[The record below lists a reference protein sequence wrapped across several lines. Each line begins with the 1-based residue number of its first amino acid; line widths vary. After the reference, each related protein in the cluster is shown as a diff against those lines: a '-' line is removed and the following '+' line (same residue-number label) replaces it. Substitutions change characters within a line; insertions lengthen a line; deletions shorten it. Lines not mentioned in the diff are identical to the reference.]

1 MSDTTIIIKD
11 PFIQDPRVKKQPKL
25 KKPNL
30 FAVVL
35 LNDNFTT
42 MDFVVY
48 VLKTIF
54 DKSDEEAMKIMLN
67 VHQKG
72 KGTAGIYSYEIAEQK
87 AHETVTQ
94 AHMNEFPLKVELDE
108 IDT

>member
-1 MSDTTIIIKD
+1 MEIVIET
-11 PFIQDPRVKKQPKL
+11 PQIQDPKRHVKTRPKI

-30 FAVVL
+30 FAVILV
-35 LNDNFTT
+35 NDNFTT
-42 MDFVVY
+42 MEFVIY
-48 VLKTIF
+48 ILKTIF
-54 DKSDEEAMKIMLN
+54 EKSDEDAMHIMLN

>member
-1 MSDTTIIIKD
+1 MSDTTTIIID
-11 PFIQDPRVKKQPKL
+11 PIVQDPKVKKRPKL

-35 LNDNFTT
+35 MNDNYTT

-54 DKSDEEAMKIMLN
+54 DRSDEEAMKIMLN

-72 KGTAGIYSYEIAEQK
+72 KGTAGIYSYEIAENQCI
-87 AHETVTQ
+87 V
-94 AHMNEFPLKVELDE
+94 FYL
-108 IDT
+108 

>member
-11 PFIQDPRVKKQPKL
+11 PVIQDPRVKKQPKL

-54 DKSDEEAMKIMLN
+54 DRSDEEAMSIMLN